1 MHTNEFTYQRKDLP
15 SSISKIGMT
24 LLAVGI
30 ILGVASFFV
39 DHSRAVYNYL
49 IAFTFMI
56 SIGVGALFL
65 IALEY
70 IVGADWS
77 VPIRRV
83 VEFFAAT
90 IPLLALLVIPLLF
103 NIGELFHWSHSEAI
117 AEDEILNAKAPYLNV
132 SFFIIRVFVLIGLWS
147 LFYFFFIK
155 NSKKQDT
162 SKDQKLTKIN
172 IRLSAIFI
180 PIFAFT
186 ITISA
191 IDWLMSIEPHWFST
205 IIGVYFFTGTVIAAL
220 AAVTLA
226 TVLLKE
232 NGYLHPAMTND
243 HLYSLGAL
251 LFAFVNFWG
260 YIAFSQY
267 MLIWYADLPEE
278 TFWFMQR
285 WEGSWAIFSIGLI
298 IVHFLVPY
306 ITLISQP
313 SKMDPKKLKFISVWL
328 LFAHLYDL
336 FWFVMPEMEEL
347 SGGYSFSWIDLVFP
361 IAAVGLIILVFNMK
375 AKKENLIPIGDP
387 KLQRG
392 LDFHL

>member
-1 MHTNEFTYQRKDLP
+1 MHTNDYIYQRKDLP
-15 SSISKIGMT
+15 ASISKLGMG
-24 LLAVGI
+24 LLALGVV
-30 ILGVASFFV
+30 LGVAAFFV
-39 DHSRAVYNYL
+39 DHSRAVFNYL
-49 IAFTFMI
+49 IAFTFLI

-65 IALEY
+65 IALDY
-70 IVGADWS
+70 TSGADWS

-83 VEFFAAT
+83 VEFFAAI
-90 IPLLALLVIPLLF
+90 IPILAVLVIPLLF
-103 NIGELFHWSHSEAI
+103 NVGELFHWSHPEAV
-117 AEDEILNAKAPYLNV
+117 AEDKILQGKSSYLNV
-132 SFFIIRVFVLIGLWS
+132 TFFIVRVFALIGIWS
-147 LFYFFFIK
+147 LFYFFIVK
-155 NSKKQDT
+155 NSRKQDT
-162 SKDQKLTKIN
+162 TRDQKLTTKN
-172 IRLSAIFI
+172 LRLSAIFI
-180 PIFAFT
+180 PIFAVT

-205 IIGVYFFTGTVIAAL
+205 MIGVYFFSGVVIAAL
-220 AAVTLA
+220 AAVTLT

-232 NGYLHPAMTND
+232 NGYLHPALTND

-251 LFAFVNFWG
+251 LFAFINFWG

-285 WEGSWAIFSIGLI
+285 WEGSWSIFSIGLI
-298 IVHFLVPY
+298 IIHFVVPY
-306 ITLISQP
+306 IALVSQP
-313 SKMDPKKLKFISVWL
+313 SKMNPKTLKFISVWL

-336 FWFVMPEMEEL
+336 FWFVMPEVNEL
-347 SGGYSFSWIDLVFP
+347 SAGYSFSWIDLVFP
-361 IAAVGLIILVFNMK
+361 IAVVGIIILVFNMK

>member
-1 MHTNEFTYQRKDLP
+1 MHNNELTYQRKDLP

-24 LLAVGI
+24 LLVVGI
-30 ILGVASFFV
+30 VLGVAAFFV
-39 DHSRAVYNYL
+39 DHTRAVYNYL

-83 VEFFAAT
+83 VEFFAAI

-103 NIGELFHWSHSEAI
+103 NIGELFHWSHQEAI
-117 AEDEILNAKAPYLNV
+117 AEDEILRAKAPYLNV
-132 SFFIIRVFVLIGLWS
+132 TFFIIRVFVLIGLWS

-162 SKDQKLTKIN
+162 TKDQKLTSSN

-205 IIGVYFFTGTVIAAL
+205 IIGVYFFAGTVIAAL

-251 LFAFVNFWG
+251 MFAFVNFWA

-278 TFWFMQR
+278 TFWFLQK

-298 IVHFLVPY
+298 IIKFLVPY
-306 ITLISQP
+306 IVLVSQP

-328 LFAHLYDL
+328 LFAHLYDI

-361 IAAVGLIILVFNMK
+361 IAAVGIIILVFNMK